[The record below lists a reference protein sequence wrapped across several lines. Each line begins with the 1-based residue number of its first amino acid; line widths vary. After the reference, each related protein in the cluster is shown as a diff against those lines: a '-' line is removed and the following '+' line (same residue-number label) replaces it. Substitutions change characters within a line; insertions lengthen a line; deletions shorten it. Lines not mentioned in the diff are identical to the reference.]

1 MCYWWMRCA
10 YPPYNIHIHP
20 MVFMLALW
28 YSYPPYGIHARPM
41 VFMLALWYSCSPYGI
56 HARANALKFSGKQNV
71 TAEAVIPSG
80 LQTFFLDA
88 EFGRLFLKQI

>member
-1 MCYWWMRCA
+1 MECVI
-10 YPPYNIHIHP
+10 PYSSVGEEH
-20 MVFMLALW
+20 F
-28 YSYPPYGIHARPM
+28 GISTDYAAFVGANLFAPDSLNVRINSHLQTPQPRNL
-41 VFMLALWYSCSPYGI
+41 V
-56 HARANALKFSGKQNV
+56 RANALKFSGKQNV